1 MDARELRSFA
11 RILPSLREAALE
23 PVLAGPIRGRHIVC
37 KVMPAGDDSHPALDT
52 WLHPADVPEGEVA
65 PVVFELHG
73 GGFAMGDARK
83 TDALCEWIRDAFNV
97 HVVGVNYRLAPE
109 HPWPAALDDVLD
121 VLQWY
126 AEHAAEYRM
135 DTHRF
140 ILMGYSAGA
149 QLALVG
155 AIESKAVAE
164 YHVSGLA
171 LHYPFFDASTAP
183 ADKAL
188 REIDLPIDLME
199 AFNDWYCGDAD
210 RRNPR
215 ISPIYSSD
223 AELADLPVSSILP
236 VEGDAMADEGVR
248 MADRLRSIG
257 VDARLHMVTHA
268 YHGYIE
274 DAVNPEAYRA
284 ANPPETIQARPQG
297 TDRLAGEMVFE
308 ALSDV
313 LDAFPQSVPF
323 PWLSDE
329 AQLPDSV
336 ESSDFKPR
344 EARS

>member
-23 PVLAGPIRGRHIVC
+23 PVLAGPILGRHIAC
-37 KVMPAGDDSHPALDT
+37 KVAAAGDDSHPTLDT
-52 WLHPADVPEGEVA
+52 WLHMADVQEGDTA

-109 HPWPAALDDVLD
+109 YPWPAALDDVLD
-121 VLQWY
+121 VLRWY
-126 AEHAAEYRM
+126 ADRAAEYRM
-135 DTHRF
+135 DPRRF

-155 AIESKAVAE
+155 AIESKTIAG
-164 YHVSGLA
+164 YRVSGLA

-188 REIDLPIDLME
+188 RDIDLPIDLME

-215 ISPIYSSD
+215 ISPIYSPD
-223 AELADLPVSSILP
+223 TELADLPSVSILP
-236 VEGDAMADEGVR
+236 VEGDAMADEGVH
-248 MADRLRSIG
+248 MADRLRALG
-257 VDARLHMVTHA
+257 VDTHLHMVKHA

-284 ANPPETIQARPQG
+284 ANPPEIIEARPRN
-297 TDRLAGEMVFE
+297 TDRLAGEMISE
-308 ALSDV
+308 ALRDV
-313 LDAFPQSVPF
+313 LGTVPKPVPF
-323 PWLSDE
+323 PWLSE
-329 AQLPDSV
+329 KGQ
-336 ESSDFKPR
+336 SSDSTGSTDSDSR
-344 EARS
+344 EASV